1 MSSSSEQDHRSTR
14 NDQLIPPGSAA
25 APVESGKRALFFMA
39 AAFLV
44 LLSGLL
50 GVIFFLPGDD
60 DSEPSS
66 ETAVIHQPE
75 HPDQEKE
82 TRLAVDPERPA
93 AIAARESFLTLKI
106 DAESLNVSRWG
117 GGDYRVLNERFAEGD
132 GLFQRQEYGAAS
144 RTYVEAYDM
153 LETLI
158 NSREQLVQEALQ
170 AGQDSLRDMQYSEA
184 ASRFKQALAIEP
196 ENEAAQEGLER
207 AETGSAVQKLYQQA
221 LGLEQSDRLEEAA
234 AQLRQALE
242 LDEGYDPAL
251 KLLNN
256 IEARINEATF
266 SEVMNI
272 MLSALDQQ
280 DFAAADKALQKLRSL
295 GIRSAQVEQA
305 ETLVADKQKQV
316 LVEALRAQ
324 ATELEES
331 EQWQQALERY
341 EKILEAAPDALFA
354 LAGKENSAQRA
365 ELQRALEQAIG
376 RPERLQEKEQRVAAR
391 RLLDYAGQIE
401 PRGPELEA
409 RIHTLTDFLRAA
421 ETPVAVTLESD
432 NQTDVVIYHV
442 GRIGSFSNHRLWLE
456 PGIYTVVGSRPGY
469 RDVIKKMAIEAGGT
483 GARFDIRCEEPI

>member
-1 MSSSSEQDHRSTR
+1 MSSSSDQDHRSTR
-14 NDQLIPPGSAA
+14 NDQLTPPGSAA
-25 APVESGKRALFFMA
+25 APAAAGKRALLFMA

-60 DSEPSS
+60 DSEPSPK
-66 ETAVIHQPE
+66 TAVIRQPE

-82 TRLAVDPERPA
+82 TRLAVDPERPG

-106 DAESLNVSRWG
+106 EAESLNVSSWG
-117 GGDYRVLNERFAEGD
+117 GGDYQALNERFAEGD
-132 GLFQRQEYGAAS
+132 GLFQRQEYGAAL
-144 RTYVEAYDM
+144 RTYAQAYDM

-158 NSREQLVQEALQ
+158 NSREQLVQEAVQ

-184 ASRFKQALAIEP
+184 ARRFKQALAVEP
-196 ENEAAQEGLER
+196 ENEAAQEGLSR
-207 AETGSAVQKLYQQA
+207 AETGSAIQKFYQQA
-221 LGLEQSDRLEEAA
+221 LVLEQSDRLEEAA
-234 AQLRQALE
+234 VQLRQALE
-242 LDEGYDPAL
+242 FDEGYDPAL
-251 KLLNN
+251 KLLKN

-266 SEVMNI
+266 FEEMNI
-272 MLSALDQQ
+272 LLSALDQQ

-295 GIRSAQVEQA
+295 GIRGAQVEQA
-305 ETLVADKQKQV
+305 ETLVSDKQRQV
-316 LVEALRAQ
+316 LVESLRAQ
-324 ATELEES
+324 AIEMEES

-341 EKILEAAPDALFA
+341 EKILKAAPDALFA
-354 LAGKENSAQRA
+354 LAGREKSVQRS
-365 ELQRALEQAIG
+365 ELQRALTQAIG

-409 RIHTLTDFLRAA
+409 RIHTLTDLVREA

-456 PGIYTVVGSRPGY
+456 PGTYTVVGSRAGY
-469 RDVIKKMAIEAGGT
+469 RDVIKELTIEAGGT
-483 GARFDIRCEEPI
+483 SARFDIRCEEPI